1 MQSLCPAIYLLSVL
15 AHYITHLGPI
25 WTPSQPQNGQRQA
38 LKHHVFPCRPLKWV
52 VRGQLTLESSMQS
65 LCPAT
70 YLLSVQAHYI
80 THLGPIWTPSQP
92 QNGQRQAL
100 KHHVFLTVLVRVW
113 IMPPAHPPPSIQ
125 QIVYQFFQTI
135 VLVDHQGIQG
145 PATGTITFCLTYFM
159 FPNII

>member
-1 MQSLCPAIYLLSVL
+1 MSTHLICVHP
-15 AHYITHLGPI
+15 HYITHRGPI
-25 WTPSQPQNGQRQA
+25 WTPYQPPKRPETSP
-38 LKHHVFPCRPLKWV
+38 KTPRFPLSLSKV
-52 VRGQLTLESSMQS
+52 SSMGSPHSKISYATS
-65 LCPAT
+65 LSCQPI
-70 YLLSVQAHYI
+70 YSLSRHAI
-80 THLGPIWTPSQP
+80 SPLWDPSGPPTSP